1 MKRAISIL
9 LCLVLLLSF
18 AACGAKP
25 DEPEEETTV
34 IEVTEPEITEE
45 ETEDETTAPEGVK
58 DAYYYAEL
66 YGTNVCPF
74 YINYSGTEIKYFFR
88 NGGYLEDWVYTE
100 NNVDGWYYF
109 DGMVISRDGKYAVG
123 PETDAFSSFCTYEAQ
138 PYNGETLTEE
148 QQKEIID
155 GVLYVVNSYTPIDT
169 VWGIALTDDA
179 EDEKRLSCRD
189 IECGFDKDDTINV
202 FTQFRLDNDVP
213 CNAGLFVFPHQDA
226 AVYTGDMTDE
236 LRAGAALET
245 SLANPDSN
253 DIPCASINIPADAVD
268 ASEDGRFDLVFTY
281 DDIIVAYTVI
291 TVEKQ

>member
-25 DEPEEETTV
+25 DETEEETTV
-34 IEVTEPEITEE
+34 IEVTELETMKEKAEE
-45 ETEDETTAPEGVK
+45 ETIAPEGVK

-74 YINYSGTEIKYFFR
+74 YINYSGTEIKYCFR
-88 NGGYLEDWVYTE
+88 NGGHLEDWVYTE
-100 NNVDGWYYF
+100 NNTDGWYYL

-123 PETDAFSSFCTYEAQ
+123 PEMDSFSSFCTYEAH
-138 PYNGETLTEE
+138 PYNGQTLTEE

-169 VWGIALTDDA
+169 VCGIALTDNA
-179 EDEKRLSCRD
+179 EDESEHSCRD
-189 IECGFDKDDTINV
+189 IECDFDRDDTINI
-202 FTQFRLDNDVP
+202 FTQFKLDNDVP
-213 CNAGLFVFPHQDA
+213 CNAGLYVFPHQDA
-226 AVYTGDMTDE
+226 AVYSDDMTDE
-236 LRAGAALET
+236 LKAGAVLET
-245 SLANPDSN
+245 SLANTDGN
-253 DIPCASINIPADAVD
+253 DVPCASINIPADAVD

-281 DDIIVAYTVI
+281 DDIIVAYIVI